1 MCANKPIQRAA
12 RTKRNRGGFS
22 LIELLAVMAIV
33 AMLST
38 LAVTSYFSAIRGMS
52 SRTARDNFYNALM
65 MARQRACIDGCRVSL
80 IVFNEAAAFDASG
93 TAISDLAASFVV
105 CRELGRFSFVSGN
118 FLFDEFSDL
127 GSLFRKKQAGDSANT
142 SAGSVKLYN
151 LSQGA
156 WTLVGPYVDWK
167 TVGSPADSSAEL
179 LYSGGSFSIKA
190 HALERLTRS
199 GTASTGSTNWKTG
212 DSYGVEITPI
222 KSLPKGF
229 VFDELNNN
237 LTSGDTLKDVR
248 SVTFEPDGSA
258 IRGATFTIRSQ
269 TRDPNVQGM
278 RFTVSTQGNITV
290 TTN

>member
-1 MCANKPIQRAA
+1 MCANRPIQRAA

-105 CRELGRFSFVSGN
+105 CRELGRFSFVSEN

-127 GSLFRKKQAGDSANT
+127 GSLFRKKQAGDSAGT
-142 SAGSVKLYN
+142 SAGSVKLTICHRAPGRWSGLMWTGRPWVPGPTGPA
-151 LSQGA
+151 LSTGKFSNQ
-156 WTLVGPYVDWK
+156 
-167 TVGSPADSSAEL
+167 SPR
-179 LYSGGSFSIKA
+179 
-190 HALERLTRS
+190 LERLT
-199 GTASTGSTNWKTG
+199 
-212 DSYGVEITPI
+212 D
-222 KSLPKGF
+222 
-229 VFDELNNN
+229 
-237 LTSGDTLKDVR
+237 
-248 SVTFEPDGSA
+248 
-258 IRGATFTIRSQ
+258 
-269 TRDPNVQGM
+269 
-278 RFTVSTQGNITV
+278 
-290 TTN
+290 

>member
-1 MCANKPIQRAA
+1 
-12 RTKRNRGGFS
+12 
-22 LIELLAVMAIV
+22 
-33 AMLST
+33 MLST

-65 MARQRACIDGCRVSL
+65 MARQRACIDGCARQPDRFQRSRRLRCV
-80 IVFNEAAAFDASG
+80 G
-93 TAISDLAASFVV
+93 HSDQRPAASFVV

-167 TVGSPADSSAEL
+167 TVGSSADSSAEL

-190 HALERLTRS
+190 HALERLKRHRIDREYEPD
-199 GTASTGSTNWKTG
+199 WKTG

>member
-167 TVGSPADSSAEL
+167 TVGSSADSSAEL

-190 HALERLTRS
+190 HALERLKRHRIDREYEPD
-199 GTASTGSTNWKTG
+199 WKTG

-248 SVTFEPDGSA
+248 SVTFEPDGTA
-258 IRGATFTIRSQ
+258 VKNATFTIKS
-269 TRDPNVQGM
+269 RDTNAKGTSFSVGKSGDIK
-278 RFTVSTQGNITV
+278 VSKN
-290 TTN
+290 

>member
-1 MCANKPIQRAA
+1 MCANKPIRRAV

-52 SRTARDNFYNALM
+52 SRTARDNFYNALV

-80 IVFNEAAAFDASG
+80 IIFNEAAAFDPSG

-127 GSLFRKKQAGDSANT
+127 GSLFRKKQAGDSAGT

-167 TVGSPADSSAEL
+167 TVGSSAEL

-190 HALERLTRS
+190 HALERLTGS

-248 SVTFEPDGSA
+248 SVTFEPDGST

>member
-1 MCANKPIQRAA
+1 
-12 RTKRNRGGFS
+12 
-22 LIELLAVMAIV
+22 MAIV

-127 GSLFRKKQAGDSANT
+127 GSLFRKKQAGDSAGT

-167 TVGSPADSSAEL
+167 TVGSSAEL

-190 HALERLTRS
+190 HALERLTGS